1 MRKNRKLWHTLKI
14 IILVAAIA
22 LILPKCVGYL
32 FYKEVREYDLTEL
45 ENSTYVYYQ
54 RVVST
59 VPAEN
64 YDLVT
69 VNANGR
75 YLTLD
80 GDVIIRTSDSCR
92 MTWTDINVVHA
103 DDIVLYVP
111 NGTVKYLPVVQSK

>member
-1 MRKNRKLWHTLKI
+1 MRKNKKLWSVLKI
-14 IILVAAIA
+14 IVLVIAIA
-22 LILPKCVGYL
+22 LILPKCVSYV

-92 MTWTDINVVHA
+92 MIWTDINVVHA
-103 DDIVLYVP
+103 DDIVIYVP